1 MRRRS
6 FTACLYSCN
15 KTLCCAFDEPLD
27 YCSEEYIN
35 KFIEVINTIKE
46 GRIILISTGLLEI
59 SKRISEDTLVL
70 NNGEFN
76 HIDKKT
82 MEIPEIRKAVLDI
95 LGRQTMRLFRKL
107 FAEKI
112 LRFYEGTNAGI
123 RYISNAPLI
132 GRCVKENTF
141 AENSKARLFVGIM
154 AQLFMVLWEFIKKF
168 AYVFILIYIPYVLIG
183 LECPLIKANQELTI
197 IYMFVMLSVICG
209 SLSNNILFTIGDRDY
224 LMIRVMSISPYMNF

>member
-1 MRRRS
+1 MKFLQIYPILGGPGAGRTTLFECICGDISVDDGSIVTIDKCKYFYAAKQSVLPVYITGYEFISMLCDMERDDPEPEDIFDRIGFS
-6 FTACLYSCN
+6 VAKRDELIADYTFEEKKLLQLACILVIRPYVV
-15 KTLCCAFDEPLD
+15 LFDEPLD

-95 LGRQTMRLFRKL
+95 LGETDN
-107 FAEKI
+107 E
-112 LRFYEGTNAGI
+112 
-123 RYISNAPLI
+123 
-132 GRCVKENTF
+132 
-141 AENSKARLFVGIM
+141 
-154 AQLFMVLWEFIKKF
+154 
-168 AYVFILIYIPYVLIG
+168 
-183 LECPLIKANQELTI
+183 I
-197 IYMFVMLSVICG
+197 I
-209 SLSNNILFTIGDRDY
+209 
-224 LMIRVMSISPYMNF
+224 

>member
-1 MRRRS
+1 MLKLSHIKKSYKKNEVLTDIS
-6 FTACLYSCN
+6 FTFEEWQIYPILGGPGAGRTTLFECICGDISVDDGSIVTIDKCKYFYAAKQSVLPVYITGYEFISMLCDMERDDPEPEDIFDRIGFSVAKRDELIADYTFEEKKLLQLACILVIRPYVV
-15 KTLCCAFDEPLD
+15 LFDEPLD

-95 LGRQTMRLFRKL
+95 LGETDN
-107 FAEKI
+107 E
-112 LRFYEGTNAGI
+112 
-123 RYISNAPLI
+123 
-132 GRCVKENTF
+132 
-141 AENSKARLFVGIM
+141 
-154 AQLFMVLWEFIKKF
+154 
-168 AYVFILIYIPYVLIG
+168 
-183 LECPLIKANQELTI
+183 I
-197 IYMFVMLSVICG
+197 I
-209 SLSNNILFTIGDRDY
+209 
-224 LMIRVMSISPYMNF
+224 

>member
-1 MRRRS
+1 MLKLSHIKKSYKKNEVLTDIS
-6 FTACLYSCN
+6 FTFEEGQIYPILGGPGAGRTTLFECICGDISVDDGSIVTIDKCKYFYAAKQSVLPVYITGYELIADYTFEEKKLLQLACILVIRPYVV
-15 KTLCCAFDEPLD
+15 LFDEPLD

-95 LGRQTMRLFRKL
+95 LGETDN
-107 FAEKI
+107 E
-112 LRFYEGTNAGI
+112 
-123 RYISNAPLI
+123 
-132 GRCVKENTF
+132 
-141 AENSKARLFVGIM
+141 
-154 AQLFMVLWEFIKKF
+154 
-168 AYVFILIYIPYVLIG
+168 
-183 LECPLIKANQELTI
+183 I
-197 IYMFVMLSVICG
+197 I
-209 SLSNNILFTIGDRDY
+209 
-224 LMIRVMSISPYMNF
+224 

>member
-1 MRRRS
+1 MLKLSHIKKSYKKNEVLADIS
-6 FTACLYSCN
+6 FTFEEGQIYPILGGPGAGRTTLFECICGDISVDDGSIVTIDKCKYFYAAKQSVLPVYITGYEFISMLCDMERDDPEPEDIFDRIGFSVAKRDELIADYTFEEKKLLQLACILVIRPYVV
-15 KTLCCAFDEPLD
+15 LFDEPLD

-95 LGRQTMRLFRKL
+95 LGETDN
-107 FAEKI
+107 E
-112 LRFYEGTNAGI
+112 
-123 RYISNAPLI
+123 
-132 GRCVKENTF
+132 
-141 AENSKARLFVGIM
+141 
-154 AQLFMVLWEFIKKF
+154 
-168 AYVFILIYIPYVLIG
+168 
-183 LECPLIKANQELTI
+183 I
-197 IYMFVMLSVICG
+197 I
-209 SLSNNILFTIGDRDY
+209 
-224 LMIRVMSISPYMNF
+224 

>member
-1 MRRRS
+1 MLKLSHIKKSYKKNEVLTDIS
-6 FTACLYSCN
+6 FTFEEGQIYPILGGPGAGRTTLFECICGDISVYITGYEFISMLCDMERDDPEPEDIFDRIGFSVAKRDELIADYTFEEKKLLQLACILVIRPYVV
-15 KTLCCAFDEPLD
+15 LFDEPLD

-95 LGRQTMRLFRKL
+95 LGETDN
-107 FAEKI
+107 E
-112 LRFYEGTNAGI
+112 
-123 RYISNAPLI
+123 
-132 GRCVKENTF
+132 
-141 AENSKARLFVGIM
+141 
-154 AQLFMVLWEFIKKF
+154 
-168 AYVFILIYIPYVLIG
+168 
-183 LECPLIKANQELTI
+183 I
-197 IYMFVMLSVICG
+197 I
-209 SLSNNILFTIGDRDY
+209 
-224 LMIRVMSISPYMNF
+224 

>member
-1 MRRRS
+1 MKFLQIYPILGGPGAGRTTLFECICGDISVDDGSIVTIDKCKFFYAAKQSVLPVYITGYEFISMLCDMERDDPEPEDIFDRIGFS
-6 FTACLYSCN
+6 VAKRDELIADYTFEEKKLLQLACILVIRPYVV
-15 KTLCCAFDEPLD
+15 LFDEPLD

-95 LGRQTMRLFRKL
+95 LGETDN
-107 FAEKI
+107 E
-112 LRFYEGTNAGI
+112 
-123 RYISNAPLI
+123 
-132 GRCVKENTF
+132 
-141 AENSKARLFVGIM
+141 
-154 AQLFMVLWEFIKKF
+154 
-168 AYVFILIYIPYVLIG
+168 
-183 LECPLIKANQELTI
+183 I
-197 IYMFVMLSVICG
+197 I
-209 SLSNNILFTIGDRDY
+209 
-224 LMIRVMSISPYMNF
+224 

>member
-1 MRRRS
+1 MLKLSHIKKSYKKNEVLTDIS
-6 FTACLYSCN
+6 FTFEEEQIYPILGGPGAGRTTLFECICGDISVDDGSIVTIDKCKYFYAAKQSVLPVYITGYEFISMLCDMERDDPEPEDIFDRIGFSVAKRDELIADYTFEEKKLLQLACILVIRPYVV
-15 KTLCCAFDEPLD
+15 LFDEPLD

-95 LGRQTMRLFRKL
+95 LGETDN
-107 FAEKI
+107 E
-112 LRFYEGTNAGI
+112 
-123 RYISNAPLI
+123 
-132 GRCVKENTF
+132 
-141 AENSKARLFVGIM
+141 
-154 AQLFMVLWEFIKKF
+154 
-168 AYVFILIYIPYVLIG
+168 
-183 LECPLIKANQELTI
+183 I
-197 IYMFVMLSVICG
+197 I
-209 SLSNNILFTIGDRDY
+209 
-224 LMIRVMSISPYMNF
+224 

>member
-1 MRRRS
+1 MLKLSHIKKSYKKNEVLTDIS
-6 FTACLYSCN
+6 FTCEEGQIYPILGGPGAGRT
-15 KTLCCAFDEPLD
+15 TLFECICGDISVDDGSIVTIDKCKYFYAAKQSVLPVYITGYEFISMLCDMERDDPEPEDIFDRIGFSVAKRDELIADYTFEEKKLLQLASILVIRPYVVLFDEPLD

-95 LGRQTMRLFRKL
+95 LGETDN
-107 FAEKI
+107 E
-112 LRFYEGTNAGI
+112 
-123 RYISNAPLI
+123 
-132 GRCVKENTF
+132 
-141 AENSKARLFVGIM
+141 
-154 AQLFMVLWEFIKKF
+154 
-168 AYVFILIYIPYVLIG
+168 
-183 LECPLIKANQELTI
+183 I
-197 IYMFVMLSVICG
+197 I
-209 SLSNNILFTIGDRDY
+209 
-224 LMIRVMSISPYMNF
+224 

>member
-1 MRRRS
+1 MRRDRYTILGGPGAGRTTLFECICGDIS
-6 FTACLYSCN
+6 VDDGSIVTIDKCKYFYAAKQSVLPVYITGYEFISMLCDMERDDPEPEDIFDRIGFSVAKRDELIADYTFEEKKLLQLACILVIRPYVV
-15 KTLCCAFDEPLD
+15 LFDEPLD

-95 LGRQTMRLFRKL
+95 LGETDN
-107 FAEKI
+107 E
-112 LRFYEGTNAGI
+112 
-123 RYISNAPLI
+123 
-132 GRCVKENTF
+132 
-141 AENSKARLFVGIM
+141 
-154 AQLFMVLWEFIKKF
+154 
-168 AYVFILIYIPYVLIG
+168 
-183 LECPLIKANQELTI
+183 I
-197 IYMFVMLSVICG
+197 I
-209 SLSNNILFTIGDRDY
+209 
-224 LMIRVMSISPYMNF
+224 

>member
-1 MRRRS
+1 MLKLSHIKKSYKKNEVLTDIS
-6 FTACLYSCN
+6 FTFEEGQICPILGGPGAGRTTLFECICGDISVDDGSIVTIDKCKYFYAAKQSVLPVYITGYEFISMLCDMERDDPEPEDIFDRIGFSVAKRDELIADYTFEEKKLLQLACILVIRPYVV
-15 KTLCCAFDEPLD
+15 LFDEPLD

-95 LGRQTMRLFRKL
+95 LGETDN
-107 FAEKI
+107 E
-112 LRFYEGTNAGI
+112 
-123 RYISNAPLI
+123 
-132 GRCVKENTF
+132 
-141 AENSKARLFVGIM
+141 
-154 AQLFMVLWEFIKKF
+154 
-168 AYVFILIYIPYVLIG
+168 
-183 LECPLIKANQELTI
+183 I
-197 IYMFVMLSVICG
+197 I
-209 SLSNNILFTIGDRDY
+209 
-224 LMIRVMSISPYMNF
+224 

>member
-1 MRRRS
+1 MLKLSHIKKSYKKNEVLTDIS
-6 FTACLYSCN
+6 FTFEVGQIYPILGGPGAGRTTLFECICGDISVDDGSIVTIDKCKFFYAAKQSVLPVYITGYEFISMLCDMERDDPEPEDIFDRIGFSVAKRDELIADYTFEEKKLLQLACILVIRPYVV
-15 KTLCCAFDEPLD
+15 LFDEPLD

-95 LGRQTMRLFRKL
+95 LGETDN
-107 FAEKI
+107 E
-112 LRFYEGTNAGI
+112 
-123 RYISNAPLI
+123 
-132 GRCVKENTF
+132 
-141 AENSKARLFVGIM
+141 
-154 AQLFMVLWEFIKKF
+154 
-168 AYVFILIYIPYVLIG
+168 
-183 LECPLIKANQELTI
+183 I
-197 IYMFVMLSVICG
+197 I
-209 SLSNNILFTIGDRDY
+209 
-224 LMIRVMSISPYMNF
+224 

>member
-6 FTACLYSCN
+6 FYS
-15 KTLCCAFDEPLD
+15 LPDEPLD

-95 LGRQTMRLFRKL
+95 LGETDN
-107 FAEKI
+107 E
-112 LRFYEGTNAGI
+112 
-123 RYISNAPLI
+123 
-132 GRCVKENTF
+132 
-141 AENSKARLFVGIM
+141 
-154 AQLFMVLWEFIKKF
+154 
-168 AYVFILIYIPYVLIG
+168 
-183 LECPLIKANQELTI
+183 I
-197 IYMFVMLSVICG
+197 I
-209 SLSNNILFTIGDRDY
+209 
-224 LMIRVMSISPYMNF
+224 

>member
-1 MRRRS
+1 MLKLSHIKKSYKKNEVLTDIS
-6 FTACLYSCN
+6 FTVEEGQIYPILGGPGAGRTTLFECICGDISVDDGSIVTIDKCKYFYAAKQSVLPVYITGYEFISMLCDMERDDPEPEDIFDRIGFSVAKRDELIADYTFEEKKLLQLACILVIRPYVV
-15 KTLCCAFDEPLD
+15 LFDEPLD

-95 LGRQTMRLFRKL
+95 LGETDN
-107 FAEKI
+107 E
-112 LRFYEGTNAGI
+112 
-123 RYISNAPLI
+123 
-132 GRCVKENTF
+132 
-141 AENSKARLFVGIM
+141 
-154 AQLFMVLWEFIKKF
+154 
-168 AYVFILIYIPYVLIG
+168 
-183 LECPLIKANQELTI
+183 I
-197 IYMFVMLSVICG
+197 I
-209 SLSNNILFTIGDRDY
+209 
-224 LMIRVMSISPYMNF
+224 

>member
-1 MRRRS
+1 MTAVNIS
-6 FTACLYSCN
+6 FTFEEGQIYPILGGPGAGRTTLFECICGDISVDDGSIVTIDKCKYFYAAKQSVLPVYITGYEFISMLCDMERDDPEPEDIFDRIGFSVAKRDELIADYTFEEKKLLQLACILVIRPYVV
-15 KTLCCAFDEPLD
+15 LFDEPLD

-95 LGRQTMRLFRKL
+95 LGETDN
-107 FAEKI
+107 E
-112 LRFYEGTNAGI
+112 
-123 RYISNAPLI
+123 
-132 GRCVKENTF
+132 
-141 AENSKARLFVGIM
+141 
-154 AQLFMVLWEFIKKF
+154 
-168 AYVFILIYIPYVLIG
+168 
-183 LECPLIKANQELTI
+183 I
-197 IYMFVMLSVICG
+197 I
-209 SLSNNILFTIGDRDY
+209 
-224 LMIRVMSISPYMNF
+224 

>member
-1 MRRRS
+1 MLKLSHIKKSYKKNEVLTDIS
-6 FTACLYSCN
+6 FTFEEGQIYPILGGPGAGRTTLFECICVYAAKQSVLPVYITGYEFISMLCDMERDDPEPEDIFDRIGFSVAKRDELIADYTFEEKKLLQLACILVIRPYVV
-15 KTLCCAFDEPLD
+15 LFDEPLD

-95 LGRQTMRLFRKL
+95 LGETDN
-107 FAEKI
+107 E
-112 LRFYEGTNAGI
+112 
-123 RYISNAPLI
+123 
-132 GRCVKENTF
+132 
-141 AENSKARLFVGIM
+141 
-154 AQLFMVLWEFIKKF
+154 
-168 AYVFILIYIPYVLIG
+168 
-183 LECPLIKANQELTI
+183 I
-197 IYMFVMLSVICG
+197 I
-209 SLSNNILFTIGDRDY
+209 
-224 LMIRVMSISPYMNF
+224 